1 MKKQNR
7 KNSMSKR
14 HDHSSLAGRR
24 GYFTLIELLV
34 VIAII
39 AILAAMLMPALQQA
53 RESAKATSCLSN
65 LKQWGIAYNS
75 YTDGNDGYSCFY
87 TADFPYRR
95 GFLVY
100 LAPYAGVH
108 APADL
113 SAGRVV
119 KSFLCPSQ
127 DIVHAAVDLAPSG
140 YYFGYA
146 GNSSH
151 IGTGVA
157 IMGCHYASSG
167 IVTKPVKPSKLKRP
181 GVVAIIADNRRNA
194 DGAASLAFGI
204 AGASWAGIS
213 DGAALDNW
221 MAQRHNDAANILYIT
236 GHAKRVKVELPVNK
250 QSEFLGGDQ
259 LQ

>member
-1 MKKQNR
+1 MKKQNMENAQR
-7 KNSMSKR
+7 NHR
-14 HDHSSLAGRR
+14 HPRLQERPS

-108 APADL
+108 APTNL

-127 DIVHAAVDLAPSG
+127 DIAQAAVDLVPSG

-167 IVTKPVKPSKLKRP
+167 IVTKPIKPSKLKKP
-181 GVVAIIADNRRNA
+181 GVVAIIADNRRNSA
-194 DGAASLAFGI
+194 GIAQLAFGI
-204 AGASWAGIS
+204 AGAGWAGIS
-213 DGAALDNW
+213 DGVALDNW
-221 MAQRHNDAANILYIT
+221 MAQRHNEAANILFIA

-259 LQ
+259 LK